1 MTRNIDNKST
11 RRLSAKLAAGLA
23 ISALLSV
30 GTFVASASAGGNNG
44 DHHWNNN
51 NYNNNRGYGW
61 GGSYYAPPPVVY
73 GTPYY
78 APQYDGGPA
87 YYPPPVVRA
96 PGIGINLPGVSI
108 Q

>member
-1 MTRNIDNKST
+1 MTRTIDTKSK

-23 ISALLSV
+23 ISAVLLLGFV
-30 GTFVASASAGGNNG
+30 GSADAGGNNN

-51 NYNNNRGYGW
+51 NYNYNRGYGW
-61 GGSYYAPPPVVY
+61 SNYYVAPPVIY

-78 APQYDGGPA
+78 APQYAPS
-87 YYPPPVVRA
+87 YYPPPVVYG
-96 PGIGINLPGVSI
+96 PGIGINLPGVNIGI